1 MRNFSFGIITAFIS
15 AGITSAA
22 FVFAAAGIG
31 WLMHSQVV
39 AAALAM
45 IVSSVMIFGFG
56 DLPSWAK
63 IVVGLLWWF
72 SDVLL
77 AKLGLYGWSA
87 YLTMAG
93 AYFLMGLTKGKP
105 AAEVLMNG
113 FPVMVG
119 TVIGVTAFAI
129 IKPKSMA
136 GTIEETIISTIIIS
150 AVRSAKQFKN
160 LLAIRRYKQIP

>member
-22 FVFAAAGIG
+22 FVFTAAGIG

-45 IVSSVMIFGFG
+45 IVSTVMIFGFG

-72 SDVLL
+72 SVTYV
-77 AKLGLYGWSA
+77 AV
-87 YLTMAG
+87 
-93 AYFLMGLTKGKP
+93 AYFVFLH
-105 AAEVLMNG
+105 
-113 FPVMVG
+113 
-119 TVIGVTAFAI
+119 
-129 IKPKSMA
+129 
-136 GTIEETIISTIIIS
+136 
-150 AVRSAKQFKN
+150 
-160 LLAIRRYKQIP
+160 